1 MKKNIFKKV
10 VIVLTV
16 LFSIIIITSGILGRQ
31 ILFRDYPVFQSMSQK
46 EIVETTNILPE
57 DNDYIKKL
65 KNNAL
70 DVYLSNASS
79 ELAEKDNDYVKKLK
93 NNALDVYLSNASSE
107 LAEKLGEN
115 EKRVNSIVNGELP
128 ETQFSQNQ
136 QELQQA
142 LGASDEQM
150 KQLSQTYENARLN
163 RSIDQLQAE
172 TKTLK
177 AEELPQFIQDAN
189 QLTQQTEKSI
199 QSYIEDNNAV
209 SKSTISASV
218 QALNDANAILNNF
231 TQFVNYT
238 NNYTA
243 ISQLQFDKIST
254 NNSLMADFLP
264 VFNKVN
270 AYLSQK
276 ETVEARIKEL
286 TDFQQKVEKSEQL
299 KNSSVELPNLKGQ
312 TLAAIRKQASTNYK
326 IEVESNNEDKDTA
339 TVTQQNPD
347 PSQYGRILKGET
359 IKVQTHKKTE
369 EKKASSDSVKK
380 DKEKT
385 ETSKKEDIK
394 AKKKGDE

>member
-1 MKKNIFKKV
+1 MRFLMKKKIFNKI
-10 VIVLTV
+10 VIILAA
-16 LFSIIIITSGILGRQ
+16 LLSIIIITAGILGRQ

-46 EIVETTNILPE
+46 EIVEATNILPE

-79 ELAEKDNDYVKKLK
+79 ELAEKL
-93 NNALDVYLSNASSE
+93 E
-107 LAEKLGEN
+107 EN

-128 ETQFSQNQ
+128 EQQFSQNQ
-136 QELQQA
+136 DELQQA

-150 KQLSQTYENARLN
+150 TQLAQTYENARLN

-177 AEELPQFIQDAN
+177 AEQLSQFIQDAN
-189 QLTQQTEKSI
+189 QLAQQTEKSI

-209 SKSTISASV
+209 SKSTISVSV
-218 QALNDANAILNNF
+218 QALNDANSLLSNF

-243 ISQLQFDKIST
+243 ITQLQFDKIST

-299 KNSSVELPNLKGQ
+299 KSSSIEMPNLKGQ
-312 TLAAIRKQASTNYK
+312 TLAAIRKQAGIDYK
-326 IEVESNNEDKDTA
+326 IEVEPNYEDKDTA
-339 TVTQQNPD
+339 IVTQQKPE
-347 PSQYGRILKGET
+347 PSQYTRILKGQT
-359 IKVQTHKKTE
+359 ITVQTQKKVE
-369 EKKASSDSVKK
+369 EKKTSSVSAKK

-385 ETSKKEDIK
+385 EASKKEDTK

>member
-1 MKKNIFKKV
+1 MRFLMKKKIFNKI
-10 VIVLTV
+10 VIILAA
-16 LFSIIIITSGILGRQ
+16 LLSIIIITAGILGRQ

-46 EIVETTNILPE
+46 EIVEATNILPE

-79 ELAEKDNDYVKKLK
+79 ELAEKL
-93 NNALDVYLSNASSE
+93 E
-107 LAEKLGEN
+107 EN

-128 ETQFSQNQ
+128 EQQFSQNQ
-136 QELQQA
+136 DELQQA

-150 KQLSQTYENARLN
+150 TQLAQTYENARLN

-177 AEELPQFIQDAN
+177 AEQLPQFIQDAN
-189 QLTQQTEKSI
+189 QLAQQTEKSI

-218 QALNDANAILNNF
+218 QALNDANSLLSNF

-243 ISQLQFDKIST
+243 ITQLQFDKIST

-299 KNSSVELPNLKGQ
+299 KSSSIEMPNLKGQ
-312 TLAAIRKQASTNYK
+312 TLAAIRKQAGIDYK
-326 IEVESNNEDKDTA
+326 IEVEPNYEDKDTA
-339 TVTQQNPD
+339 IVTQQKPD
-347 PSQYGRILKGET
+347 SSQYTRILKGQT
-359 IKVQTHKKTE
+359 ITVQTQKKVE
-369 EKKASSDSVKK
+369 EKKASSDSAKK

-385 ETSKKEDIK
+385 EASKKEDTK
-394 AKKKGDE
+394 DKKKGDE

>member
-1 MKKNIFKKV
+1 MRFLMKKKIFNKI
-10 VIVLTV
+10 VIILAA
-16 LFSIIIITSGILGRQ
+16 LLGIIIITAGILGRQ

-79 ELAEKDNDYVKKLK
+79 ELAEKL
-93 NNALDVYLSNASSE
+93 E
-107 LAEKLGEN
+107 EN

-128 ETQFSQNQ
+128 EQQFSQNQ
-136 QELQQA
+136 DELQQA

-150 KQLSQTYENARLN
+150 TQLAQTYENARLN

-177 AEELPQFIQDAN
+177 AEQLSQFIQDAN
-189 QLTQQTEKSI
+189 QLAQQTEKSI

-218 QALNDANAILNNF
+218 QALNDANSLLSNF

-243 ISQLQFDKIST
+243 ITQLQFDKIST

-299 KNSSVELPNLKGQ
+299 KSSSIEMPNLKGQ
-312 TLAAIRKQASTNYK
+312 TLAAIRKQPGIDYK
-326 IEVESNNEDKDTA
+326 IEVEPNYEEKDTA
-339 TVTQQNPD
+339 IVTQQKPE
-347 PSQYGRILKGET
+347 PSQYTRILKGQT
-359 IKVQTHKKTE
+359 ITVQTQKKVE
-369 EKKASSDSVKK
+369 EKKTSSDSAKK

-385 ETSKKEDIK
+385 EASKKEDTK

>member
-1 MKKNIFKKV
+1 MRFLMKKKIFNK
-10 VIVLTV
+10 IVMILAV
-16 LFSIIIITSGILGRQ
+16 LLSIIIITAGILGRQ

-46 EIVETTNILPE
+46 EIVEATNILPE

-79 ELAEKDNDYVKKLK
+79 ELAEKL
-93 NNALDVYLSNASSE
+93 E
-107 LAEKLGEN
+107 EN
-115 EKRVNSIVNGELP
+115 EKRVNSIVNGVLP
-128 ETQFSQNQ
+128 EQQFSQNQ
-136 QELQQA
+136 DELQQA

-150 KQLSQTYENARLN
+150 TQLAQTYENARLN

-177 AEELPQFIQDAN
+177 AEQLSQFIQDAN
-189 QLTQQTEKSI
+189 QLAQQTEKSI
-199 QSYIEDNNAV
+199 QSYIEDNNAA

-218 QALNDANAILNNF
+218 QALNDANALLSNF

-243 ISQLQFDKIST
+243 ITQLQFDKIST

-299 KNSSVELPNLKGQ
+299 KSSSIEMPNLKGQ
-312 TLAAIRKQASTNYK
+312 TLAAIRKQAGIDYK
-326 IEVESNNEDKDTA
+326 IEVEPNYEDKDTA
-339 TVTQQNPD
+339 IVTQQKPD
-347 PSQYGRILKGET
+347 PSQYTRILKGQT
-359 IKVQTHKKTE
+359 ITVQTQKKVE
-369 EKKASSDSVKK
+369 EKKTSSDTVKK
-380 DKEKT
+380 DREKT
-385 ETSKKEDIK
+385 EASKKEDTK

>member
-1 MKKNIFKKV
+1 MRFLMKKNIFKKV

-79 ELAEKDNDYVKKLK
+79 ELAEK
-93 NNALDVYLSNASSE
+93 
-107 LAEKLGEN
+107 LGEN

-136 QELQQA
+136 EELQQA

-150 KQLSQTYENARLN
+150 KKLSQTYENARLN

-177 AEELPQFIQDAN
+177 AEDLPQFIQDAN

-218 QALNDANAILNNF
+218 QALNDANTILNNF

-270 AYLSQK
+270 AYLRQK

-326 IEVESNNEDKDTA
+326 IEVEPNNEDKDTA

-359 IKVQTHKKTE
+359 IKVQTQKKTE
-369 EKKASSDSVKK
+369 EKKASSDSSKK

-385 ETSKKEDIK
+385 ETSKKEDTK

>member
-1 MKKNIFKKV
+1 MRFLMKKNIFKKV

-46 EIVETTNILPE
+46 EIIETTNILPE
-57 DNDYIKKL
+57 
-65 KNNAL
+65 
-70 DVYLSNASS
+70 
-79 ELAEKDNDYVKKLK
+79 DNDYVKKLK

-107 LAEKLGEN
+107 LAEKLEEN

-128 ETQFSQNQ
+128 EQQFSQNQ
-136 QELQQA
+136 DELQQA

-150 KQLSQTYENARLN
+150 TQLAQTYENARLN

-177 AEELPQFIQDAN
+177 AEQLPQFIQDAN
-189 QLTQQTEKSI
+189 QLAQQTEKSI
-199 QSYIEDNNAV
+199 QSYIEDNNAA

-218 QALNDANAILNNF
+218 QALNDANSLLSNF

-243 ISQLQFDKIST
+243 ITQLQFDKIST

-299 KNSSVELPNLKGQ
+299 KSSSIEMPNLKGQ
-312 TLAAIRKQASTNYK
+312 TLAAIRKQAGIDYK
-326 IEVESNNEDKDTA
+326 IEVEPNYEEKDTA
-339 TVTQQNPD
+339 IVTQQKPD
-347 PSQYGRILKGET
+347 SSQYTRILKGQT
-359 IKVQTHKKTE
+359 ITVQTQKKVE
-369 EKKASSDSVKK
+369 EKKTSSDSAKK

-385 ETSKKEDIK
+385 EASKKEDTK

>member
-1 MKKNIFKKV
+1 MRFLMKKNIFKKV
-10 VIVLTV
+10 VIVLAV

-79 ELAEKDNDYVKKLK
+79 ELAEK
-93 NNALDVYLSNASSE
+93 
-107 LAEKLGEN
+107 LGEN

-136 QELQQA
+136 EELQQA

-199 QSYIEDNNAV
+199 QSYIEDNNSV

-254 NNSLMADFLP
+254 NNSLMAYFLP

-312 TLAAIRKQASTNYK
+312 TLAAIRKQAGTNYK

-339 TVTQQNPD
+339 TVTQQKPD

-359 IKVQTHKKTE
+359 IKVQTQKKTE
-369 EKKASSDSVKK
+369 EKKASSDSAKK

-385 ETSKKEDIK
+385 ETSKKEDTK

>member
-1 MKKNIFKKV
+1 MRFLMKKNIFKKV

-79 ELAEKDNDYVKKLK
+79 ELAEK
-93 NNALDVYLSNASSE
+93 
-107 LAEKLGEN
+107 LGEN

-136 QELQQA
+136 EELQQA

-270 AYLSQK
+270 AYLRQK

-359 IKVQTHKKTE
+359 IKVQTQKKTE
-369 EKKASSDSVKK
+369 EKKASSDSSKK

-385 ETSKKEDIK
+385 ETSKKEDTK

>member
-1 MKKNIFKKV
+1 MRFLMKKKIFNKI
-10 VIVLTV
+10 VIILAA
-16 LFSIIIITSGILGRQ
+16 LLGIIIITAGILGRQ

-79 ELAEKDNDYVKKLK
+79 ELAEKL
-93 NNALDVYLSNASSE
+93 E
-107 LAEKLGEN
+107 EN
-115 EKRVNSIVNGELP
+115 EKRVNSIVNGVLP
-128 ETQFSQNQ
+128 EQQFSQNQ
-136 QELQQA
+136 DELQQA

-150 KQLSQTYENARLN
+150 TQLAQNYENARLN

-177 AEELPQFIQDAN
+177 AEQLPQFIQDAN

-199 QSYIEDNNAV
+199 QSYIEDNNAA

-218 QALNDANAILNNF
+218 QALNDANSLHSNF

-243 ISQLQFDKIST
+243 ITQLQFDKIST

-299 KNSSVELPNLKGQ
+299 KSSSIEMPNLKGQ
-312 TLAAIRKQASTNYK
+312 TLAAIRKQAGIDYK
-326 IEVESNNEDKDTA
+326 IEVEPNYEDKDTA
-339 TVTQQNPD
+339 IVTQQKPE
-347 PSQYGRILKGET
+347 PSQYTRILKGQT
-359 IKVQTHKKTE
+359 ITVQTQKKVE
-369 EKKASSDSVKK
+369 EKKTSSDSAKK

-385 ETSKKEDIK
+385 EASKKEDTK

>member
-1 MKKNIFKKV
+1 MRFLMKKNIFKKV

-79 ELAEKDNDYVKKLK
+79 ELAEK
-93 NNALDVYLSNASSE
+93 
-107 LAEKLGEN
+107 LGEN

-136 QELQQA
+136 EELQQA

-218 QALNDANAILNNF
+218 QSLNDANAILNNF

-359 IKVQTHKKTE
+359 IKVQTQKKTE
-369 EKKASSDSVKK
+369 EKKASSDSAKK

-385 ETSKKEDIK
+385 ETSKKEDTK

>member
-1 MKKNIFKKV
+1 MRFLMKKKIFNKI
-10 VIVLTV
+10 VIILAA
-16 LFSIIIITSGILGRQ
+16 LLSIIIITAGILGRQ

-46 EIVETTNILPE
+46 EIVEATNILPE

-79 ELAEKDNDYVKKLK
+79 ELAEKL
-93 NNALDVYLSNASSE
+93 E
-107 LAEKLGEN
+107 EN
-115 EKRVNSIVNGELP
+115 EKRINSIVNGELP
-128 ETQFSQNQ
+128 EQQFSQNQ
-136 QELQQA
+136 DELQQA

-150 KQLSQTYENARLN
+150 TQLAQTYENARLN

-177 AEELPQFIQDAN
+177 AEQLPQFIQDAN
-189 QLTQQTEKSI
+189 QLAQQTEKSI
-199 QSYIEDNNAV
+199 QSYIEDNNAA

-218 QALNDANAILNNF
+218 QALNDANSLLSNF

-243 ISQLQFDKIST
+243 ITQLQFDKIST

-299 KNSSVELPNLKGQ
+299 KSSSIEMPNLKGQ
-312 TLAAIRKQASTNYK
+312 TLAAIRKQAGIDYK
-326 IEVESNNEDKDTA
+326 IEVEPNYEDKDTA
-339 TVTQQNPD
+339 IVTQQKPE
-347 PSQYGRILKGET
+347 PSQYTRILKGQT
-359 IKVQTHKKTE
+359 ITVQTQKKVE
-369 EKKASSDSVKK
+369 EKKTSSDSAKK

-385 ETSKKEDIK
+385 EASKKEDTK

>member
-1 MKKNIFKKV
+1 MRFLMKKNIFKKV

-57 DNDYIKKL
+57 DNDYI
-65 KNNAL
+65 
-70 DVYLSNASS
+70 
-79 ELAEKDNDYVKKLK
+79 KKLK

>member
-1 MKKNIFKKV
+1 MRFLMKKNIFKKV

-79 ELAEKDNDYVKKLK
+79 ELAEK
-93 NNALDVYLSNASSE
+93 
-107 LAEKLGEN
+107 LGEN

-136 QELQQA
+136 EELQQA

-326 IEVESNNEDKDTA
+326 IEVEPNNEDKDTA

-359 IKVQTHKKTE
+359 IKVQTQKKTE

-385 ETSKKEDIK
+385 ETSKKEDTK

>member
-1 MKKNIFKKV
+1 MRFLMKKNIFKKV

-79 ELAEKDNDYVKKLK
+79 ELAEK
-93 NNALDVYLSNASSE
+93 
-107 LAEKLGEN
+107 LGEN

-136 QELQQA
+136 EELQQA

-150 KQLSQTYENARLN
+150 KKLSQTYENARLN

-177 AEELPQFIQDAN
+177 AEDLPQFIQDAN

-326 IEVESNNEDKDTA
+326 IEVEPNNEDKDTA

-359 IKVQTHKKTE
+359 IKVQTQKKTE
-369 EKKASSDSVKK
+369 EKKASSDSSKK

-385 ETSKKEDIK
+385 ETSKKEDTK

>member
-1 MKKNIFKKV
+1 MRFLMKKNIFKKV

-79 ELAEKDNDYVKKLK
+79 ELAEK
-93 NNALDVYLSNASSE
+93 
-107 LAEKLGEN
+107 LGEN

-136 QELQQA
+136 EELQQA

-231 TQFVNYT
+231 TQFVNYI

-312 TLAAIRKQASTNYK
+312 TLAAIRKQAGTNYK

-339 TVTQQNPD
+339 TVTKQNPD
-347 PSQYGRILKGET
+347 PSQYDRILKGET
-359 IKVQTHKKTE
+359 IKVQTQKKTE
-369 EKKASSDSVKK
+369 EKKASADSAKK

-385 ETSKKEDIK
+385 ETSKKEATK

>member
-1 MKKNIFKKV
+1 MRFLMKKKIFNK
-10 VIVLTV
+10 IVMILAV
-16 LFSIIIITSGILGRQ
+16 LLGIIIITAGIIGRQ

-79 ELAEKDNDYVKKLK
+79 ELAEKL
-93 NNALDVYLSNASSE
+93 E
-107 LAEKLGEN
+107 EN

-128 ETQFSQNQ
+128 EQQFSQNQ
-136 QELQQA
+136 DELQQA

-150 KQLSQTYENARLN
+150 TQLAQTYENARLN

-177 AEELPQFIQDAN
+177 AEQLPQFIQDAN
-189 QLTQQTEKSI
+189 QLAQQTEKSI

-218 QALNDANAILNNF
+218 QALNDANSLLSNF

-243 ISQLQFDKIST
+243 ITQLQFDKIST

-299 KNSSVELPNLKGQ
+299 KSSSIEMPNLKGQ
-312 TLAAIRKQASTNYK
+312 TLAAIRKQAGIDYK
-326 IEVESNNEDKDTA
+326 IEVEPNYEDKDTA
-339 TVTQQNPD
+339 IVTQQKPD
-347 PSQYGRILKGET
+347 SSQYTRILKGQT
-359 IKVQTHKKTE
+359 ITVQTQKKVE
-369 EKKASSDSVKK
+369 EKKTSSDSAKK

-385 ETSKKEDIK
+385 EASKKEDTK

>member
-1 MKKNIFKKV
+1 MRFLMKKNIFKKV

-79 ELAEKDNDYVKKLK
+79 ELAEK
-93 NNALDVYLSNASSE
+93 
-107 LAEKLGEN
+107 LGEN

-136 QELQQA
+136 EELQQA

-163 RSIDQLQAE
+163 RSIAQLQAE

-218 QALNDANAILNNF
+218 QSLNDANAILNNF

-270 AYLSQK
+270 AYLRQK

-312 TLAAIRKQASTNYK
+312 TLAAIRKQAGTNYK

-359 IKVQTHKKTE
+359 IKVQTQKKTE
-369 EKKASSDSVKK
+369 EKKASSDSSKK

-385 ETSKKEDIK
+385 ETSKKEDTK

>member
-1 MKKNIFKKV
+1 MRFLMKKKIFNKI
-10 VIVLTV
+10 VIILAA
-16 LFSIIIITSGILGRQ
+16 LLSIIIITAGILGRQ

-46 EIVETTNILPE
+46 EIVEATNILPE

-79 ELAEKDNDYVKKLK
+79 ELAEKL
-93 NNALDVYLSNASSE
+93 E
-107 LAEKLGEN
+107 EN

-128 ETQFSQNQ
+128 EQQFSQNQ
-136 QELQQA
+136 DELQQA

-150 KQLSQTYENARLN
+150 TQLAQTYENARLN

-177 AEELPQFIQDAN
+177 AEQLSQFIQDAN
-189 QLTQQTEKSI
+189 QLAQQTEKSI

-209 SKSTISASV
+209 SKSTISVSV
-218 QALNDANAILNNF
+218 QALNDANSLLSNF

-243 ISQLQFDKIST
+243 ITQLQFDKIST

-299 KNSSVELPNLKGQ
+299 KSSSIEMPNLKGQ
-312 TLAAIRKQASTNYK
+312 TLAAIRKQAGFDYK
-326 IEVESNNEDKDTA
+326 IEVEPNYEDKDTA
-339 TVTQQNPD
+339 IVTQQKPE
-347 PSQYGRILKGET
+347 PSQYTRILKGQT
-359 IKVQTHKKTE
+359 ITVQTQKKVE
-369 EKKASSDSVKK
+369 EKKTSSVSAKK

-385 ETSKKEDIK
+385 EASKKEDTK

>member
-1 MKKNIFKKV
+1 MKKKIFNKI
-10 VIVLTV
+10 VIILAA
-16 LFSIIIITSGILGRQ
+16 LLSIIIITAGILGRQ

-46 EIVETTNILPE
+46 EIVEATNILPE

-79 ELAEKDNDYVKKLK
+79 ELAEKL
-93 NNALDVYLSNASSE
+93 E
-107 LAEKLGEN
+107 EN

-128 ETQFSQNQ
+128 EQQFSQNQ
-136 QELQQA
+136 DELQQA

-150 KQLSQTYENARLN
+150 TQLAQTYENARLN

-177 AEELPQFIQDAN
+177 AEQLSQFIQDAN
-189 QLTQQTEKSI
+189 QLAQQTEKSI

-209 SKSTISASV
+209 SKSTISVSV
-218 QALNDANAILNNF
+218 QALNDANSLLSNF

-243 ISQLQFDKIST
+243 ITQLQFDKIST

-299 KNSSVELPNLKGQ
+299 KSSSIEMPNLKGQ
-312 TLAAIRKQASTNYK
+312 TLAAIRKQAGIDYK
-326 IEVESNNEDKDTA
+326 IEVEPNYEDKDTA
-339 TVTQQNPD
+339 IVTQQKPE
-347 PSQYGRILKGET
+347 PSQYTRILKGQT
-359 IKVQTHKKTE
+359 ITVQTQKKVE
-369 EKKASSDSVKK
+369 EKKTSSVSAKK

-385 ETSKKEDIK
+385 EPPKKRTLKLKRKEMNN
-394 AKKKGDE
+394 G

>member
-1 MKKNIFKKV
+1 MRFLMKKKIFNKI
-10 VIVLTV
+10 VIILAVL
-16 LFSIIIITSGILGRQ
+16 LGIIIITAGIIGRQ

-79 ELAEKDNDYVKKLK
+79 ELAEKL
-93 NNALDVYLSNASSE
+93 E
-107 LAEKLGEN
+107 EN

-128 ETQFSQNQ
+128 EQQFSQNQ
-136 QELQQA
+136 DELQQA

-150 KQLSQTYENARLN
+150 TQLAQTYENARLN

-177 AEELPQFIQDAN
+177 AEQLPQFIQDAN
-189 QLTQQTEKSI
+189 QLAQQTEKSI

-218 QALNDANAILNNF
+218 QALNDANSLLSNF

-243 ISQLQFDKIST
+243 ITQLQFDKIST

-299 KNSSVELPNLKGQ
+299 KSSSIEMPNLKGQ
-312 TLAAIRKQASTNYK
+312 TLAAIRKQAGIDYK
-326 IEVESNNEDKDTA
+326 IEVEPNYEDKDTA
-339 TVTQQNPD
+339 IVTQQKPD
-347 PSQYGRILKGET
+347 SSQYTRILKGQT
-359 IKVQTHKKTE
+359 ITVQTQKKVE
-369 EKKASSDSVKK
+369 EKKASSDSAKK

-385 ETSKKEDIK
+385 EASKKEDTK
-394 AKKKGDE
+394 EKKKGDE

>member
-1 MKKNIFKKV
+1 MRFLIMKKNIFKKV

-79 ELAEKDNDYVKKLK
+79 ELAEK
-93 NNALDVYLSNASSE
+93 
-107 LAEKLGEN
+107 LGEN

-136 QELQQA
+136 EELQQA

-150 KQLSQTYENARLN
+150 KKLSQTYENARLN

-177 AEELPQFIQDAN
+177 AEDLPQFIQDAN

-270 AYLSQK
+270 AYLRQK

-326 IEVESNNEDKDTA
+326 IEVEPNNEDKDTA

-359 IKVQTHKKTE
+359 IKVQTQKKTE
-369 EKKASSDSVKK
+369 EKKASSDSSKK

-385 ETSKKEDIK
+385 ETSKKEDTK

>member
-1 MKKNIFKKV
+1 MRFLMKKKIFNKI
-10 VIVLTV
+10 VIILAA
-16 LFSIIIITSGILGRQ
+16 LLSIIIITAGILGRQ

-46 EIVETTNILPE
+46 EIVEATNILPE

-79 ELAEKDNDYVKKLK
+79 ELAEKL
-93 NNALDVYLSNASSE
+93 E
-107 LAEKLGEN
+107 EN
-115 EKRVNSIVNGELP
+115 EKHVNSIVNGVLP
-128 ETQFSQNQ
+128 EQQFSQNQ
-136 QELQQA
+136 DELQQA

-150 KQLSQTYENARLN
+150 TQLAQTYENARLN

-172 TKTLK
+172 TETLK
-177 AEELPQFIQDAN
+177 ADQLPQFIQDAN
-189 QLTQQTEKSI
+189 QLAQQTEKSI
-199 QSYIEDNNAV
+199 QSYIEDNNAA

-218 QALNDANAILNNF
+218 QALNDANSLLSNF

-243 ISQLQFDKIST
+243 ITQLQFDKIST

-299 KNSSVELPNLKGQ
+299 KSSSIEMPNLKGQ
-312 TLAAIRKQASTNYK
+312 TLAAIRKKADIDYK
-326 IEVESNNEDKDTA
+326 IEVEPNYEDKDTA
-339 TVTQQNPD
+339 IVTQQKPE
-347 PSQYGRILKGET
+347 PSQYTRILKGQT
-359 IKVQTHKKTE
+359 ITVQTQKKVE
-369 EKKASSDSVKK
+369 EKKTSSDSAKK

-385 ETSKKEDIK
+385 EDSKKEDTK

>member
-1 MKKNIFKKV
+1 MRFLMKKNIFKKV

-79 ELAEKDNDYVKKLK
+79 ELAEK
-93 NNALDVYLSNASSE
+93 
-107 LAEKLGEN
+107 LGEN

-136 QELQQA
+136 EELQQA

-150 KQLSQTYENARLN
+150 KQLAQTYENARLN

-270 AYLSQK
+270 AYLRQK
-276 ETVEARIKEL
+276 ETVEVRIKEL

-312 TLAAIRKQASTNYK
+312 TLAAIRKQAGANYK
-326 IEVESNNEDKDTA
+326 IEVEPNNEDKDTA
-339 TVTQQNPD
+339 TVTQQKPD

-359 IKVQTHKKTE
+359 IKVQTHEKTE
-369 EKKASSDSVKK
+369 EKKASSDSAKK

-385 ETSKKEDIK
+385 ETSKKEDTE
-394 AKKKGDE
+394 AKKKGDK

>member
-1 MKKNIFKKV
+1 MRFLMKKKIFNK
-10 VIVLTV
+10 IVMILAV
-16 LFSIIIITSGILGRQ
+16 LLGIIIITAGIIGRQ

-79 ELAEKDNDYVKKLK
+79 ELAEKL
-93 NNALDVYLSNASSE
+93 E
-107 LAEKLGEN
+107 EN

-128 ETQFSQNQ
+128 EQQFSQNQ
-136 QELQQA
+136 DELQQA

-150 KQLSQTYENARLN
+150 TQLAQTYENARLN

-177 AEELPQFIQDAN
+177 AEQLPQFIQDAN
-189 QLTQQTEKSI
+189 QLAQQTEKSI
-199 QSYIEDNNAV
+199 QSYIEDNNAA

-218 QALNDANAILNNF
+218 QALNDANSLLSNF

-243 ISQLQFDKIST
+243 ITQLQFDKIST

-299 KNSSVELPNLKGQ
+299 KSSSIEMPNLKGQ
-312 TLAAIRKQASTNYK
+312 TLAAIRKQAGIDYK
-326 IEVESNNEDKDTA
+326 IEVEPNYEDKDTA
-339 TVTQQNPD
+339 IVTQQKPD
-347 PSQYGRILKGET
+347 SSQYTRILKGQT
-359 IKVQTHKKTE
+359 ITVQTQKKVE
-369 EKKASSDSVKK
+369 EKKASSDSAKK

-385 ETSKKEDIK
+385 EASKKEDTK
-394 AKKKGDE
+394 DKKKGDE

>member
-1 MKKNIFKKV
+1 MRFLMKKKIFNKI
-10 VIVLTV
+10 VIILAA
-16 LFSIIIITSGILGRQ
+16 LLGIIIITAGIIGRQ

-79 ELAEKDNDYVKKLK
+79 ELAEKL
-93 NNALDVYLSNASSE
+93 E
-107 LAEKLGEN
+107 EN

-128 ETQFSQNQ
+128 EQQFSQNQ
-136 QELQQA
+136 DELQQA

-150 KQLSQTYENARLN
+150 TQLAQTYENARLN

-177 AEELPQFIQDAN
+177 AEQLPQFIQDAN
-189 QLTQQTEKSI
+189 QLAQQTEKSI

-218 QALNDANAILNNF
+218 QALNDANSLLSNF

-243 ISQLQFDKIST
+243 ITQLQFDKIST

-299 KNSSVELPNLKGQ
+299 KSSSIEMPNLKGQ
-312 TLAAIRKQASTNYK
+312 TLAAIRKQAGIDYK
-326 IEVESNNEDKDTA
+326 IEVEPNYEEKDTA
-339 TVTQQNPD
+339 IVTQQKPE
-347 PSQYGRILKGET
+347 PSQYTRILKGQT
-359 IKVQTHKKTE
+359 ITVQTQKKVE
-369 EKKASSDSVKK
+369 EKKASSDSSKK

-385 ETSKKEDIK
+385 EASKKEDTK
-394 AKKKGDE
+394 DKKKGDE

>member
-1 MKKNIFKKV
+1 MKKKIFNKI
-10 VIVLTV
+10 VIILAA
-16 LFSIIIITSGILGRQ
+16 LLSIIIITAGILGRQ

-46 EIVETTNILPE
+46 EIVEATNILPE

-79 ELAEKDNDYVKKLK
+79 ELAEKL
-93 NNALDVYLSNASSE
+93 E
-107 LAEKLGEN
+107 EN

-128 ETQFSQNQ
+128 EQQFSQNQ
-136 QELQQA
+136 DELQQA

-150 KQLSQTYENARLN
+150 TQLAQTYENARLN

-177 AEELPQFIQDAN
+177 AEQLSQFIQDAN
-189 QLTQQTEKSI
+189 QLAQQTEKSI

-209 SKSTISASV
+209 SKSTISVSV
-218 QALNDANAILNNF
+218 QALNDANSLLSNF

-243 ISQLQFDKIST
+243 ITQLQFDKIST

-299 KNSSVELPNLKGQ
+299 KSSSIEMPNLKGQ
-312 TLAAIRKQASTNYK
+312 TLAAIRKQAGIDYK
-326 IEVESNNEDKDTA
+326 IEVEPNYEDKDTA
-339 TVTQQNPD
+339 IVTQQKPE
-347 PSQYGRILKGET
+347 PSQYTRILKGQT
-359 IKVQTHKKTE
+359 ITVQTQKKVE
-369 EKKASSDSVKK
+369 EKKTSSVSAKK

-385 ETSKKEDIK
+385 EASKKEDTK
-394 AKKKGDE
+394 AKKKGDEEWLKK

>member
-1 MKKNIFKKV
+1 MRFLMKKKIFNKI
-10 VIVLTV
+10 VIILAA
-16 LFSIIIITSGILGRQ
+16 LLSIIIITAGILGRQ

-79 ELAEKDNDYVKKLK
+79 ELAEK
-93 NNALDVYLSNASSE
+93 
-107 LAEKLGEN
+107 LGEN

-136 QELQQA
+136 EELQQA

-150 KQLSQTYENARLN
+150 KKLSQTYENARLN

-177 AEELPQFIQDAN
+177 AEDLPQFIQDAN

-270 AYLSQK
+270 AYLRQK

-326 IEVESNNEDKDTA
+326 IEVEPNNEDKDTA

-359 IKVQTHKKTE
+359 IKVQTQKKTE
-369 EKKASSDSVKK
+369 EKKASSDSSKK

-385 ETSKKEDIK
+385 ETSKKEDTK

>member
-1 MKKNIFKKV
+1 MRFLMKKKIFNK
-10 VIVLTV
+10 IVMILAV
-16 LFSIIIITSGILGRQ
+16 LLGIIIITAGIIGRQ

-79 ELAEKDNDYVKKLK
+79 ELAEKL
-93 NNALDVYLSNASSE
+93 E
-107 LAEKLGEN
+107 EN

-128 ETQFSQNQ
+128 EQQFSQNQ
-136 QELQQA
+136 DELQQA

-150 KQLSQTYENARLN
+150 TQLAQTYENARLN

-177 AEELPQFIQDAN
+177 AEQLPQFIQDAN
-189 QLTQQTEKSI
+189 QLAQQTEKSI
-199 QSYIEDNNAV
+199 QSYIEDNNAA

-218 QALNDANAILNNF
+218 QALNDANSLLSNF

-243 ISQLQFDKIST
+243 ITQLQFDKIST

-286 TDFQQKVEKSEQL
+286 TDFQQKIEKSEQL
-299 KNSSVELPNLKGQ
+299 KSSSIEMPNLKGQ
-312 TLAAIRKQASTNYK
+312 TLAAIRKQAGIDYK
-326 IEVESNNEDKDTA
+326 IEVEPNYEDKDTA
-339 TVTQQNPD
+339 IVTQQKPD
-347 PSQYGRILKGET
+347 SSQYTRILKGQT
-359 IKVQTHKKTE
+359 ITVQTQKKVE
-369 EKKASSDSVKK
+369 EKKASSDSAKK

-385 ETSKKEDIK
+385 EASKKEDTK
-394 AKKKGDE
+394 DKKKGDE

>member
-1 MKKNIFKKV
+1 MRFLMKKKIFNKI
-10 VIVLTV
+10 VIILAA
-16 LFSIIIITSGILGRQ
+16 LLSIIIITAGILGRQ

-46 EIVETTNILPE
+46 EIVEATNILPE

-79 ELAEKDNDYVKKLK
+79 ELAEKL
-93 NNALDVYLSNASSE
+93 E
-107 LAEKLGEN
+107 EN

-128 ETQFSQNQ
+128 EQQFSQNQ
-136 QELQQA
+136 DELQQA

-150 KQLSQTYENARLN
+150 TQLAQTYENARLN

-177 AEELPQFIQDAN
+177 AEQLSQFIQDAN
-189 QLTQQTEKSI
+189 QLAQQTEKSI

-218 QALNDANAILNNF
+218 QALNDANSLLSNF

-243 ISQLQFDKIST
+243 ITQLQFDKIST

-299 KNSSVELPNLKGQ
+299 KSSSIEMPNLKGQ
-312 TLAAIRKQASTNYK
+312 TLAAIRKQAGIDYK
-326 IEVESNNEDKDTA
+326 IEVEPNYEDKDTA
-339 TVTQQNPD
+339 IVTQQKPE
-347 PSQYGRILKGET
+347 PSQYTRILKGQT
-359 IKVQTHKKTE
+359 ITVQTQKKVE
-369 EKKASSDSVKK
+369 EKKTSSVSAKK

-385 ETSKKEDIK
+385 EASKKEDTK

>member
-1 MKKNIFKKV
+1 MRFLMKKKIFNKI
-10 VIVLTV
+10 VIILAA
-16 LFSIIIITSGILGRQ
+16 LLSIIIITAGILGRQ
-31 ILFRDYPVFQSMSQK
+31 ILFGDYPVFQSMSQK
-46 EIVETTNILPE
+46 EIVEATNILPE

-79 ELAEKDNDYVKKLK
+79 ELAEKL
-93 NNALDVYLSNASSE
+93 E
-107 LAEKLGEN
+107 EN

-128 ETQFSQNQ
+128 EQQFSQNQ
-136 QELQQA
+136 DELQQA

-150 KQLSQTYENARLN
+150 TQLAQTYENARLN

-177 AEELPQFIQDAN
+177 AEQLSQFIQDAN
-189 QLTQQTEKSI
+189 QLAQQTEKSI

-209 SKSTISASV
+209 SKSTISVSV
-218 QALNDANAILNNF
+218 QALNDANSLLSNF

-243 ISQLQFDKIST
+243 ITQLQFDKIST

-299 KNSSVELPNLKGQ
+299 KSSSIEMPNLKGQ
-312 TLAAIRKQASTNYK
+312 TLAAIRKQAGIDYK
-326 IEVESNNEDKDTA
+326 IEVEPNYEDKDTA
-339 TVTQQNPD
+339 IVTQQKPE
-347 PSQYGRILKGET
+347 PSQYTRILKGQT
-359 IKVQTHKKTE
+359 ITVQTQKKVE
-369 EKKASSDSVKK
+369 EKKTSSVSAKK

-385 ETSKKEDIK
+385 EASKKEDTK

>member
-1 MKKNIFKKV
+1 MRFLMKKNIFKKV

-79 ELAEKDNDYVKKLK
+79 ELAEK
-93 NNALDVYLSNASSE
+93 
-107 LAEKLGEN
+107 LGEN

-136 QELQQA
+136 EELQQA

-270 AYLSQK
+270 AYLRQK
-276 ETVEARIKEL
+276 ETVEVRIKEL

-326 IEVESNNEDKDTA
+326 IEVEPNNEDKDTA
-339 TVTQQNPD
+339 TVTQQKPD

-359 IKVQTHKKTE
+359 IKVQTHEKTE
-369 EKKASSDSVKK
+369 EKKASSDSAKK

-385 ETSKKEDIK
+385 EASKKEDTE
-394 AKKKGDE
+394 AKKKGDK